1 LLNRV
6 IFSARFWSVK
16 NTVLMIT
23 ILSLVYLIGLAFRAG
38 LADVFAS
45 QSTQQMVTWTKTKQ
59 IPTQTQWQ
67 FVLEAIERAH
77 NLHPEHP
84 DYFEILGRVFEWQAL
99 MNDEQADGVATTARR
114 QALQYFQRAVE
125 LRPVWPYGW
134 ASLALTKQRLNELDV
149 DFVHAMAQAIH
160 FGAHDGKVQLMI
172 ADAGLAVWRE
182 LDSQTQQ
189 QVMQMVA
196 NGMQKRPAEMTVVAQ
211 RHLMLGLVCANIRRT
226 NISKKYC
233 QDAFLKNN

>member
-1 LLNRV
+1 MSTV

-38 LADVFAS
+38 LADIFAS
-45 QSTQQMVTWTKTKQ
+45 QSTQQMVAWTKTKQ
-59 IPTQTQWQ
+59 MPTQTQWQ
-67 FVLEAIERAH
+67 FTLGAIQRAH
-77 NLHPEHP
+77 YLHPEHP
-84 DYFEILGRVFEWQAL
+84 DYFEVLGRIFEWRAL
-99 MNDEQADGVATTARR
+99 MDDEQTGDAATKRRR
-114 QALQYFQRAVE
+114 QALQYFRRAVE

-134 ASLALTKQRLNELDV
+134 ASLALTKQRLNEVDV
-149 DFVHAMAQAIH
+149 DFVHAMTQAIY

-182 LDSQTQQ
+182 LNPQAQQ

-196 NGMQKRPAEMTVVAQ
+196 NGMEKKPAEMTIVAQ

-226 NISKKYC
+226 DTNKRYC
-233 QDAFLKNN
+233 QDVFLKKN